1 MFEAYESI
9 FSRRGQAYH
18 RAMQLVPSARRNEF
32 SAALEQVGL
41 RRGDVVCD
49 VPSGGGYLVD
59 HLPPE
64 LELRLIAIDPSDVFA
79 RTWDDERVEWHL
91 APLNELPLHDAG
103 VDALVSIAGL
113 HHVDDRH
120 AVLREMRRVLRPGG
134 RLSILEV
141 PVGAAT
147 DRFLNGFVDRH
158 NSMGHEGRFVDDP
171 FRADLTAAG
180 FRIETDELCR
190 YTWNFAGEDEMIEFI
205 NLMFWL
211 DKATPEIILEGVRDI
226 LGVDTVDGSCK
237 MNWELQRI
245 IAS

>member
-1 MFEAYESI
+1 MFETYESI

-18 RAMQLVPSARRNEF
+18 RAMQLVPGARRNEF
-32 SAALEQVGL
+32 SVALEQVGL
-41 RRGDVVCD
+41 RCGDVVCD
-49 VPSGGGYLVD
+49 VPSGGGYLAD
-59 HLPPE
+59 HLPPD

-91 APLNELPLHDAG
+91 APLTELPLHDAG

-113 HHVDDRH
+113 HHVDDRL

-134 RLSILEV
+134 RLAILEV

-147 DRFLNGFVDRH
+147 DRFLNGFVDRY
-158 NSMGHEGRFVDDP
+158 NSMGHEGRFVDDE
-171 FRADLTAAG
+171 FRADVKAAG
-180 FRIETDELCR
+180 FRVETDELCR
-190 YTWNFAGEDEMIEFI
+190 YTWDFSGEDDMIEFI

-211 DKATPEIILEGVRDI
+211 DKATPEIIRAGVRDL
-226 LGVDTVDGSCK
+226 LGVEAVDGSCK

-245 IAS
+245 IAT